1 MYRDTKQELERLQ
14 QMLEE
19 PQEEQQSD
27 DQLLP
32 EAYEEPE
39 LYELFDPYEEP
50 EDLYEEEDY
59 EPRPASAGRTLTVL
73 AVGAVVVSVGALCV
87 LLWWILRQRGLL

>member
-19 PQEEQQSD
+19 PQKNTYEED
-27 DQLLP
+27 LL
-32 EAYEEPE
+32 EDYEEAEDYDAYEA
-39 LYELFDPYEEP
+39 YEEP

-59 EPRPASAGRTLTVL
+59 VPRPASSGKTLTAL
-73 AVGAVVVSVGALCV
+73 AVGAVAVSVGAVCV